1 MNALI
6 LWLEKATFFSFGVA
20 AVGAVLEAALWV
32 AGQIA
37 GLDSLPSRLSVLA
50 VSALLVLS
58 GVGIFR
64 RGIYGSR

>member
-6 LWLEKATFFSFGVA
+6 LWLEKVAFFAFGVA
-20 AVGAVLEAALWV
+20 AVGAVLEAALWA

-50 VSALLVLS
+50 VSALLVLA
-58 GVGIFR
+58 GVQIFR
-64 RGIYGSR
+64 RPL

>member
-1 MNALI
+1 MKVLI
-6 LWLEKATFFSFGVA
+6 LWFEKVAFFALGVA

-37 GLDSLPSRLSVLA
+37 GLDSLPSRLSIFA

-64 RGIYGSR
+64 RGAYAAH